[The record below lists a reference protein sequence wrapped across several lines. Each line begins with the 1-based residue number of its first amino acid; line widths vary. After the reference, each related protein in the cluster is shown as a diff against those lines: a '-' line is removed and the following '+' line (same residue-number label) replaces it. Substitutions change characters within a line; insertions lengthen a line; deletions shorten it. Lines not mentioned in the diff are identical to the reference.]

1 MFLKN
6 STPIAHS
13 SKKQVLFKFKK
24 NVSIVLD
31 KKSTKPLNFVR
42 ILTKRR
48 SRRRLDKSKP
58 KNKDKSSKRFPPF
71 CSKGMEFGSHTFN
84 NDPEKPENDNGSGK
98 NWKSI
103 SKFIL
108 NQDLETFR
116 DTLKQINTDFY
127 DDFEDT
133 TLKAYNLNHLRED
146 DFKKLKN
153 FGLDHQ
159 NLNLINKL

>member
-1 MFLKN
+1 
-6 STPIAHS
+6 
-13 SKKQVLFKFKK
+13 
-24 NVSIVLD
+24 
-31 KKSTKPLNFVR
+31 
-42 ILTKRR
+42 
-48 SRRRLDKSKP
+48 
-58 KNKDKSSKRFPPF
+58 
-71 CSKGMEFGSHTFN
+71 MEFGSHTFN

-159 NLNLINKL
+159 NLNLINKLWVGEEEADSYSANPYKRIKNLPDISKPINLNLVLI